1 MTDHEMRM
9 ELAQA
14 IDAGERALTSLRD
27 AQRQLDS
34 AGNWG
39 LFDMLGG
46 GTFTSLVKHMKLGGA
61 SDCME
66 QARRDMERFERELRD
81 VTLCAN
87 LDLDTGGFLA
97 FADMFMDNVFA
108 DVLVQRKISQAR
120 KHVGEAVRQVESI
133 VAALRRKYRE
143 L

>member
-1 MTDHEMRM
+1 MTNNDMRM

-14 IDAGERALTSLRD
+14 IDAGEHALTSLR
-27 AQRQLDS
+27 AAHRQLDS

-46 GTFTSLVKHMKLGGA
+46 GTVTSLVKHAKLGNA

-81 VTLCAN
+81 VTLYAN

-108 DVLVQRKISQAR
+108 DYLVQRKISQA
-120 KHVGEAVRQVESI
+120 KKQVGEAVRQVESI